1 MSKLL
6 PFVGVLT
13 LLMGLAWQVNAAE
26 LSLVCPC
33 QAERVG
39 QTAVKITAG
48 VINTGATESGELRV
62 FLGSSSGLPIFSYRI
77 QAFRYFPETLK
88 PGLQY
93 SAGTEATVAFRLP
106 SANALDSLGQTNLV
120 LGLEEKVNGEWLTRD
135 KVRLGEPVN
144 FPDPE
149 TGGESANYKL
159 FFEGKPT
166 LEIAGDQATLRIPK
180 VVNSSLEAVTISRV
194 VVGNYSSAEFW
205 GQTFRY
211 GLNKENLSIIVAAQ
225 SSLTNIEIKGDYIG
239 PLKSYP
245 FTHLSL
251 DNEQGGVEVWETIEA
266 REGNV
271 ISTHPFTANSFDF
284 LVDSDDDDVS
294 DVNENLFNT
303 DPNDFLSQP
312 GTLVIDVMALYTP
325 AVAAKYNDEPVTRI
339 LHELE
344 WGNQAF
350 RNSNINARFR
360 LVKAQSTNYEGL
372 DSRVAISA
380 VADQSGV
387 FEGVD
392 AVRQDAGADLLVL
405 YIEDDPSD
413 DSCGIGDLAGVDL
426 NGDMAFTRRS
436 QIVSV
441 VAAGCRSSTLTHEF
455 GHNLGLGHDA
465 REESNKGAF
474 GWSRGHGIN
483 GSFVTT
489 MAYQSG
495 YRYFGPDIQYFSNP
509 DISCQGQPCG
519 VDRSDLSLGAD
530 AALSIRTTMY
540 QIAELTPQ
548 VKERDLDGDGFLDQ
562 ADNCPLVSSVNQLDT
577 DGDGKGNA
585 CDDDDDGDGVL
596 DKADAFPLDSTETL
610 DSDGDGVGDNGDA
623 FPQDASEWA
632 DADSNG
638 VGDNQDNGSYL
649 GRAYHMTASTRPNLS
664 EAHII
669 NTSDAALSFTGTLFH
684 KSGSQL
690 GASNVALHEG
700 LIEPQG
706 RLVLLSTDLEQR
718 FNELPWTGPAM
729 LDVRS
734 TNQFEVM
741 IKLSRSG
748 RVTNT
753 NCVRTSSAQN
763 VEGTDGLDVSYV
775 RFINDGVT
783 ALANIRGT
791 LYDTNGNPV
800 GQQDVQFFD
809 SLGPREAVF
818 LGRDSI
824 SNIVGD
830 TWTGAASLV
839 LSDAYENLKLMNLN
853 FVNDETFFNFSCYE
867 SGK

>member
-1 MSKLL
+1 MSKML

-13 LLMGLAWQVNAAE
+13 LLMSLTWQVNAAE

-48 VINTGATESGELRV
+48 VINTGDTESGELRV
-62 FLGSSSGLPIFSYRI
+62 DLSSSNGLPIFFYNF

-88 PGLQY
+88 PGVQY

-106 SANALDSLGQTNLV
+106 TADVLDSLGRTNLL
-120 LGLEEKVNGEWLTRD
+120 LGLQEKVNGEWLTRD
-135 KVRLGEPVN
+135 IVRLGEPVN
-144 FPDPE
+144 FSYPE

-194 VVGNYSSAEFW
+194 VVGNYSSAELW

-211 GLNKENLSIIVAAQ
+211 GLNNENLSIIVAAQ
-225 SSLTNIEIKGDYIG
+225 SSLTNIEIKGAYIG
-239 PLKSYP
+239 PVTNYP

-251 DNEQGGVEVWETIEA
+251 RNEQGGVEVWETIEA

-271 ISTHPFTANSFDF
+271 ISTYPFTANSFDF

-303 DPNDFLSQP
+303 DPNDFFSQP

-360 LVKAQSTNYEGL
+360 LVKAQSINYEGL
-372 DSRVAISA
+372 DSRVAISV

-387 FEGVD
+387 FEGID

-405 YIEDDPSD
+405 YIEDDPGD

-441 VAAGCRSSTLTHEF
+441 VAAGCRSHTLTHEF

-474 GWSRGHGIN
+474 GWSRGHGVD

-495 YRYFGPDIQYFSNP
+495 YSYFGPDIQYFSNP

-540 QIAELTPQ
+540 QIAELTPE

-649 GRAYHMTASTRPNLS
+649 GKAYHMTASTSPNLS
-664 EAHII
+664 EVHII

-684 KSGSQL
+684 KSGRQL
-690 GASNVALHEG
+690 GASNVALHQG

-753 NCVRTSSAQN
+753 NGVRTSSVQN
-763 VEGTDGLDVSYV
+763 VGGTDGPDVTYV

>member
-225 SSLTNIEIKGDYIG
+225 SSLTNIEIKGDYMG
-239 PLKSYP
+239 PVTNYP

-251 DNEQGGVEVWETIEA
+251 RNEQGGVEVWESIEA

-294 DVNENLFNT
+294 DVNETLFNM

>member
-48 VINTGATESGELRV
+48 VINTGDTESGELRV
-62 FLGSSSGLPIFSYRI
+62 DLSSSNGLPIFFYNF

-225 SSLTNIEIKGDYIG
+225 SSLTNIEIKGAYMG
-239 PLKSYP
+239 PVTNYP

-251 DNEQGGVEVWETIEA
+251 RNEQGGVEVWESIEA

>member
-144 FPDPE
+144 FSYPE

-225 SSLTNIEIKGDYIG
+225 SSLTNIEIKGDYMG
-239 PLKSYP
+239 PVTNYP

-251 DNEQGGVEVWETIEA
+251 RNEQGGVEVWESIEA

>member
-225 SSLTNIEIKGDYIG
+225 SSLTNIEIKGDYMG
-239 PLKSYP
+239 PVTNYP

-251 DNEQGGVEVWETIEA
+251 RNEQGGVEVWESIEA

-649 GRAYHMTASTRPNLS
+649 GRASHDRVYPS
-664 EAHII
+664 EFI
-669 NTSDAALSFTGTLFH
+669 
-684 KSGSQL
+684 
-690 GASNVALHEG
+690 
-700 LIEPQG
+700 
-706 RLVLLSTDLEQR
+706 
-718 FNELPWTGPAM
+718 
-729 LDVRS
+729 RS
-734 TNQFEVM
+734 SHHQ
-741 IKLSRSG
+741 
-748 RVTNT
+748 
-753 NCVRTSSAQN
+753 
-763 VEGTDGLDVSYV
+763 Y
-775 RFINDGVT
+775 
-783 ALANIRGT
+783 
-791 LYDTNGNPV
+791 
-800 GQQDVQFFD
+800 
-809 SLGPREAVF
+809 
-818 LGRDSI
+818 LGRSVVVYW
-824 SNIVGD
+824 N
-830 TWTGAASLV
+830 TLP
-839 LSDAYENLKLMNLN
+839 
-853 FVNDETFFNFSCYE
+853 
-867 SGK
+867 

>member
-1 MSKLL
+1 M
-6 PFVGVLT
+6 
-13 LLMGLAWQVNAAE
+13 N
-26 LSLVCPC
+26 
-33 QAERVG
+33 
-39 QTAVKITAG
+39 
-48 VINTGATESGELRV
+48 
-62 FLGSSSGLPIFSYRI
+62 FSY
-77 QAFRYFPETLK
+77 
-88 PGLQY
+88 
-93 SAGTEATVAFRLP
+93 
-106 SANALDSLGQTNLV
+106 
-120 LGLEEKVNGEWLTRD
+120 
-135 KVRLGEPVN
+135 
-144 FPDPE
+144 PE

-180 VVNSSLEAVTISRV
+180 VVNSSSEAVTISRV
-194 VVGNYSSAEFW
+194 VVGNYSSAEIW

-211 GLNKENLSIIVAAQ
+211 GLNNENLSIIVAAQ
-225 SSLTNIEIKGDYIG
+225 SSLTNIEIKGAYIG
-239 PLKSYP
+239 PVTNYP

-251 DNEQGGVEVWETIEA
+251 RNEQGGVEVWETIEA

-271 ISTHPFTANSFDF
+271 ISTYPFTANSFDF

-303 DPNDFLSQP
+303 DPNDFFSQP

-360 LVKAQSTNYEGL
+360 LVKAQSINYEGL
-372 DSRVAISA
+372 DSRVAISV

-387 FEGVD
+387 FEGID

-405 YIEDDPSD
+405 YIEDDPGD

-474 GWSRGHGIN
+474 GWSRGHGVD

-495 YRYFGPDIQYFSNP
+495 YSYFGPDIQYFSNP

-540 QIAELTPQ
+540 QIAELTPE

-649 GRAYHMTASTRPNLS
+649 GKAYHMTASTSPNLS
-664 EAHII
+664 EVHII

-684 KSGSQL
+684 KSGRQL
-690 GASNVALHEG
+690 GASNVALHQG

-753 NCVRTSSAQN
+753 NCVRTSSVQN
-763 VEGTDGLDVSYV
+763 VGGTDGPDVTYV

>member
-225 SSLTNIEIKGDYIG
+225 SSLTNVEIKGDYMG
-239 PLKSYP
+239 PVTNYP

-251 DNEQGGVEVWETIEA
+251 RNEQGGVEVWESIEA

>member
-1 MSKLL
+1 
-6 PFVGVLT
+6 
-13 LLMGLAWQVNAAE
+13 MGLAWQVNAAE

-225 SSLTNIEIKGDYIG
+225 SSLTNIEIKGDYMG
-239 PLKSYP
+239 PVTNYP

-251 DNEQGGVEVWETIEA
+251 RNEQGGVEVWESIEA

>member
-225 SSLTNIEIKGDYIG
+225 SSLTNIEIKGDYMG
-239 PLKSYP
+239 PVTNYP

-251 DNEQGGVEVWETIEA
+251 RNEQGGVEVWESIEA

>member
-106 SANALDSLGQTNLV
+106 SANALESLGQTNLV

-225 SSLTNIEIKGDYIG
+225 SSLTNIEIKGDYTG
-239 PLKSYP
+239 PVTNYP

-251 DNEQGGVEVWETIEA
+251 RNEQGGVEVWESIEA

-360 LVKAQSTNYEGL
+360 LVKAQSINYEGL
-372 DSRVAISA
+372 DSRVAISV

-387 FEGVD
+387 FEGID

-405 YIEDDPSD
+405 YIEDDPGD